1 MRSPAEKVALCASFT
16 ALGMILSYVEA
27 VIPIGLLIP
36 IPGFKLGLAS
46 LAVMLT
52 YFTLGRW
59 YALAV
64 SVCRISLSALLFGSA
79 TSLWFSLAGGI
90 MAFIPIF
97 IHIPLLHKR
106 FGILGLSVMCAS
118 MHNVG
123 QCLAASVLFGH
134 YVLSFYLPFLLLV
147 SLLTGSLTGVIVHRI
162 VNIKTFTKGFT
173 K

>member
-16 ALGMILSYVEA
+16 ALGLILSYVEA
-27 VIPIGLLIP
+27 ILPISLLIP

-52 YFTLGRW
+52 YFALGRW

-64 SVCRISLSALLFGSA
+64 SLCRISLLALLFGNV

-90 MAFIPIF
+90 MALVPIMLYS
-97 IHIPLLHKR
+97 PLLHKR
-106 FGILGLSVMCAS
+106 CGILGLSVMCAA

-134 YVLSFYLPFLLLV
+134 YVLTFYLPFLLLV

-173 K
+173 R